1 MMKRI
6 WSSILLLLIY
16 STLFSVPL
24 HKPGQ
29 IIVKFRNEL
38 RGSLELQVENDLVVS
53 NFPSV
58 DNLLKKFQISSFRQ
72 FVADYDYSKNTD
84 CGLDL
89 IYIFQSGSDQ
99 LAVES
104 IEYLN
109 KNPWVDCAEL
119 NYIMENYTVSFSDP
133 WVTATVPNDPY
144 FFNSQWYLARIDAP
158 AAWQTQTGDSAII
171 VAIIDDGCEMNHPD
185 LYRNY
190 MGGWDFVDNDD
201 DPTPPADSIY
211 HGTHCCGLAAA
222 VTHNYLGIASIGYR
236 IGLMGIRTGD
246 DAASKG
252 YAIYY
257 ACTSGA
263 NVISM
268 SWGSDMHNFIIE
280 QPITHA
286 VDNCDIVCVAAAG
299 NDDDSLANYPAFY
312 DRVMAVAAS
321 DYYDQKASFST
332 YGYWIDIT
340 APGDSVGGVG
350 ILSTVPYGDYKR
362 YAGTSMAAPLTAG
375 LVGLIRC
382 QYPSENWEQIITRLY
397 NSAVPMSSCYY
408 YNNGDMGAGRI
419 NAADAINGGSGLD
432 SDTITYWDWN
442 GIDSSVNFGDSSVWM
457 GMGVR
462 FTQLELSPH
471 YQKNIEQVIFQL
483 APGTNLLQDA
493 MIFIF
498 DQGTE
503 VHPGDTL
510 FQTEFTVSGDTQ
522 WYCIDLDSANI
533 SIDNSGDLWVLVGFT
548 YDSADKP
555 FPVNSGSYCDNNSD
569 WIWTDQHG
577 WISLVNLGYRVGWP
591 VGFVVHHQV
600 GVEEI
605 IFPGTPEN
613 HLNLITS
620 GNMINGNLLISF
632 HLPQGSMVTLKVYDL
647 TGREISTIISDYLD
661 EGFHQLNFRGEDNR
675 GNNLPRGTYFLNL
688 STAGDCRT
696 DKFIVFQ

>member
-1 MMKRI
+1 MVKRI

-38 RGSLELQVENDLVVS
+38 RGSLELFMENDLVVS
-53 NFPSV
+53 NFPSI
-58 DNLLKKFQISSFRQ
+58 DRLLESCQISSFRQ
-72 FVADYDYSKNTD
+72 FVTDYDYSKNTD

-89 IYIFQSGSDQ
+89 IYIFQAGSDQ
-99 LAVES
+99 LAIEG
-104 IEYLN
+104 IEYFN

-133 WVTATVPNDPY
+133 WVTATIPNDPY
-144 FFNSQWYLARIDAP
+144 FMNSQWYLARIEAP
-158 AAWQTQTGDSAII
+158 AAWETQTGDSGII

-185 LYRNY
+185 LYGNY

-201 DPTPPADSIY
+201 NPTPPVDSIY

-222 VTHNYLGIASIGYR
+222 VTHNYLGIASIGYGV
-236 IGLMGIRTGD
+236 GLMGIRTGD

-252 YAIYY
+252 EAIWY

-268 SWGSDMHNFIIE
+268 SWGSDMPNFIIE

-286 VDNCDIVCVAAAG
+286 VENCDIVCIAAAG
-299 NDDDSLANYPAFY
+299 NDNDSLANYPAFY

-321 DYYDQKASFST
+321 NYYDQKASFST
-332 YGYWIDIT
+332 YGRWIHIT

-375 LVGLIRC
+375 LVGLMRC
-382 QYPSENWEQIITRLY
+382 QFPAAANTTIVRQLY
-397 NSAVPMSSCYY
+397 NSAVPMSNCYY
-408 YNNGDMGAGRI
+408 YNNGHMGAGRI
-419 NAADAINGGSGLD
+419 NAANAINGGSSLN
-432 SDTITYWDWN
+432 SDTITYWNWKAV
-442 GIDSSVNFGDSSVWM
+442 DSSINFGDSSVWM
-457 GMGVR
+457 GMGIR

-471 YQKNIEQVIFQL
+471 YQKNIEQVIFKL

-498 DQGTE
+498 DQGTA
-503 VHPGDTL
+503 VNPGDTL
-510 FQTEFTVSGDTQ
+510 FQTSFTVSGDSQ
-522 WYCIDLDSANI
+522 WYCIDVDSANI
-533 SIDNSGDLWVLVGFT
+533 SVDNSGDLWVLVGFT

-555 FPVNSGSYCDNNSD
+555 FPVNSGSYYDDKSD
-569 WIWTDQHG
+569 WIWTERDD
-577 WISLVNLGYRVGWP
+577 WVSLANLGSRVGWP
-591 VGFVVHHQV
+591 VGLVVHHQV

-605 IFPGTPEN
+605 IFPGITETQ
-613 HLNLITS
+613 LNLITS
-620 GNMINGNLLISF
+620 GNLINGNLLISF
-632 HLPQGSMVTLKVYDL
+632 HLPQGSTVILKIYDL
-647 TGREISTIISDYLD
+647 MGREISTIVSDYFN
-661 EGFHQLNFRGEDNR
+661 EGFHQINFRGKDNR
-675 GNNLPRGTYFLNL
+675 GNNLPQGTYFLNL
-688 STAGDCRT
+688 ITAWGFRT
-696 DKFIVFQ
+696 EKFIVIQ